1 MLATDGRKSTVVG
14 HKSPTPAG
22 GNRIAALVGF
32 RPRGDDPS
40 TGYVGG
46 VLVRGSA
53 GVGERRLRYLVAE
66 ARCYWCGTV
75 AGTLEGG
82 WPLMPGTLMFR
93 RSGEHQALA
102 PVRPASPA
110 FRCGH
115 CGGPLFVDDFDI
127 MIMRSEKLEEV
138 EDRPRRGRPPKRP
151 R

>member
-14 HKSPTPAG
+14 HKSPTPPG
-22 GNRIAALVGF
+22 GNRIAALLGF
-32 RPRGDDPS
+32 RPRGADPS

-93 RSGEHQALA
+93 RSGEQDVLA
-102 PVRPASPA
+102 PARPDSPA

-127 MIMRSEKLEEV
+127 VLLRSENLEEV

>member
-1 MLATDGRKSTVVG
+1 MREG
-14 HKSPTPAG
+14 
-22 GNRIAALVGF
+22 
-32 RPRGDDPS
+32 
-40 TGYVGG
+40 
-46 VLVRGSA
+46 
-53 GVGERRLRYLVAE
+53 RLRYLVAE
-66 ARCYWCGTV
+66 ARCYRCGTV

-93 RSGEHQALA
+93 RSGEQQVLA
-102 PVRPASPA
+102 PARPASPT

-127 MIMRSEKLEEV
+127 VLLRSEKLEEI